1 MKKGEIQMQETI
13 LVIFIITVIIALGLF
28 VFYRYNLSSLENE
41 RLNYEQ
47 EKVYALLSNLQNNPQ
62 LQYSYL
68 GNNENAVDT
77 LKLLNVNLEDLGE
90 KEIAIVCGPGFEK
103 WTPKNME
110 NGMVL
115 ALGLLAVPAYTVMLG
130 SVVVISQMVLK
141 FVRDHNAIK
150 SESEDADGK

>member
-77 LKLLNVNLEDLGE
+77 LKLLNINLEDLGE
-90 KEIAIVCGPGFEK
+90 KEIAIKQIYPKTEDKLCTSKNYPDCSSYVIYKKISSKKSVNIITTPVSLYFPLTNEYKAGLIEIK
-103 WTPKNME
+103 W
-110 NGMVL
+110 
-115 ALGLLAVPAYTVMLG
+115 YY
-130 SVVVISQMVLK
+130 
-141 FVRDHNAIK
+141 
-150 SESEDADGK
+150 